1 MADKTGLIIT
11 GGVPAG
17 GDDYIDSQE
26 LLVMVNDARKEC
38 GQKPIRNND
47 FVARIKDELSGEGYE
62 SFVTPMDSKKGG
74 VDQKVIEMRRK
85 LALRVAARESKSVR
99 RLLA

>member
-1 MADKTGLIIT
+1 MANKTELIIT

-38 GQKPIRNND
+38 GQSRFAIMILLPASRMSFPGRVTK
-47 FVARIKDELSGEGYE
+47 LS
-62 SFVTPMDSKKGG
+62 
-74 VDQKVIEMRRK
+74 
-85 LALRVAARESKSVR
+85 
-99 RLLA
+99 